1 MADQGSAG
9 TTAVQ
14 LLLPDQQAV
23 RQRFDQYTQ
32 LDEAATEIPSQRIG
46 VQQPAAAS

>member
-9 TTAVQ
+9 TRAVQ

-23 RQRFDQYTQ
+23 RQRFDPYPP
-32 LDEAATEIPSQRIG
+32 LDTAATAIPKQQIG